1 MSFLSALRLF
11 QIQKSLIIPVQYAI
25 QVKNYAV
32 VSPKKTTKKMTVL
45 EKVEIPVEK
54 DINKLLTYVCGSN
67 IMKEGEDVKLKP
79 DSEYPDW
86 LWNLRTEPMKLED
99 LDPNTKQYWRYLRRQ
114 GLKRNNRWAKHYGL
128 H

>member
-11 QIQKSLIIPVQYAI
+11 QIEKGLIIPVQYAI
-25 QVKNYAV
+25 QVKNYAAP
-32 VSPKKTTKKMTVL
+32 PKKVAKKVAVL

-54 DINKLLTYVCGSN
+54 DVNKLLTYVCGSN
-67 IMKEGEDVKLKP
+67 ILKEGEDVKLKP

-86 LWNLRTEPMKLED
+86 LWNISTEPRRLED
-99 LDPNTKQYWRYLRRQ
+99 LDPNTKEYWRYLRKQ
-114 GLKRNNRWAKHYGL
+114 GLRRNNRRAKYFGL